1 MEKNVL
7 VTVEGVQQDDAGEMS
22 RTGTAVPG
30 EYYFRNGSHYIFYT
44 ETAEDSG
51 EGIRTVLK
59 LKEKQLELTRKGAVN
74 SRMIFEQHRHHVTDY
89 ATPLGSIRL
98 ETSTSRILCLE
109 EEKRLQI
116 RAEYELWSEEVKV
129 SSNRLTITIEPL

>member
-7 VTVEGVQQDDAGEMS
+7 VTVEGVQQDDAGEMG

-44 ETAEDSG
+44 EEAEDSG

-59 LKEKQLELTRKGAVN
+59 LKEKQLELTRRGTADN
-74 SRMIFEQHRHHVTDY
+74 RMVFEQGRRHATDY
-89 ATPLGSIRL
+89 ATPLGSLRL
-98 ETSTSRILCLE
+98 ETATSRILCLE

-116 RAEYELWSEEVKV
+116 KAEYELWAEEMKV